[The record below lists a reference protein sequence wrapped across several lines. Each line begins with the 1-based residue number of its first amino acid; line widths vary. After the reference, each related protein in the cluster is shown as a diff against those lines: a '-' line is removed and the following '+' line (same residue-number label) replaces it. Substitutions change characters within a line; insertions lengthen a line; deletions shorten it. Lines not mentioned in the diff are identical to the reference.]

1 MSSPVSD
8 PGSHPK
14 RDAQGE
20 IVEVSGEP
28 PDAESLEFGRLGR
41 RSSRAVIT
49 VAGVAVAAGL
59 VLVVGLGRFGPTEQ
73 TIPPSPV
80 LARPS
85 PSIAAAPSA
94 TPVPVELAPGI
105 PATVDN
111 LKVSTVAAALAAGPA
126 GGARTVALGGY
137 LSSNRAVEGCPPQPT
152 TDKPDACGGTQLVL
166 VDRPAV
172 VLQPNDATF
181 LYDIAV
187 PADLP
192 SIQPVVLPGTTVDDP
207 WANATTLDDRLAA
220 RPVVLVGQLGDPRS
234 PECAARPGGG
244 NAGCDR
250 SFVVQQLAWL
260 DGLPT
265 NPSVF
270 VGPGLKPTKGW
281 LDAYESALGW
291 FLPKTQPAFVS
302 ISCLR
307 ASDAASLAGV
317 NLDELGDQLVW
328 VVHVVSSLADEPA
341 SSFLVFDDRSLS
353 LLEVSP

>member
-1 MSSPVSD
+1 MSISLPD
-8 PGSHPK
+8 PGSNPK

-20 IVEVSGEP
+20 IVEVSGEL
-28 PDAESLEFGRLGR
+28 PDAATLEFGRLGR
-41 RSSRAVIT
+41 RSSRAVVTVAGIT
-49 VAGVAVAAGL
+49 VAVGL
-59 VLVVGLGRFGPTEQ
+59 ALVVGLGRFGPSERPF
-73 TIPPSPV
+73 PPSPDPV
-80 LARPS
+80 RPS
-85 PSIAAAPSA
+85 PSSA
-94 TPVPVELAPGI
+94 VGPLPTPVPVVLAPGI
-105 PATVDN
+105 PSTVDN
-111 LKVSTVAAALAAGPA
+111 LKVSTVAAALAAGPS

-137 LSSNRAVEGCPPQPT
+137 LSSNRAIEGCPPQPT
-152 TDKPDACGGTQLVL
+152 TDKPDACSGTQLVL

-187 PADLP
+187 PPELP

-207 WANATTLDDRLAA
+207 WANTTTLDDRLAA

-234 PECAARPGGG
+234 PDCAPRPGGG

-265 NPSVF
+265 QPSVF

-281 LDAYESALGW
+281 LDADESALGW
-291 FLPKTQPAFVS
+291 FLPNTQPAFVS

-307 ASDAASLAGV
+307 ATDAARLAGV
-317 NLDELGDQLVW
+317 NLDQLGDQLVW